1 MTIKM
6 RDIAEKA
13 GVSVVTVSRA
23 LNDKQDINRETKN
36 RILKIARELHYTPDG
51 LAKSLVTKK
60 TNSLG
65 IIIPNARDPF
75 YAEVIDGI
83 SAESRNRGYSIIL
96 CNSHDSSD
104 EELSM
109 IHQLREKRVDGMLI
123 YPLQED
129 ERYIEELKNIPVPF
143 VFLNRHTDALDCDYV
158 MNDNFYG
165 SFLAVNHLVAK
176 GHKEITYICA
186 KPSASSGHERISGC
200 KEAIQ
205 KNGLPPEALH
215 IEICD
220 ETIECCYKLVKNLLL
235 KNENISALFV
245 WDDRLAVGARRAI
258 FEAGKQIPDDIAMV
272 GYDDIEISEYLF
284 PSLTTVRQP
293 SYQIGNTATK
303 ILLDKIELDDNNK
316 VRKDI
321 LKPELIIRKTT

>member
-1 MTIKM
+1 
-6 RDIAEKA
+6 
-13 GVSVVTVSRA
+13 
-23 LNDKQDINRETKN
+23 
-36 RILKIARELHYTPDG
+36 
-51 LAKSLVTKK
+51 
-60 TNSLG
+60 
-65 IIIPNARDPF
+65 
-75 YAEVIDGI
+75 
-83 SAESRNRGYSIIL
+83 L

-104 EELSM
+104 EELAL
-109 IHQLREKRVDGMLI
+109 IRLLRGKRVDGMLI

-129 ERYIEELKNIPVPF
+129 ERYIEELKNGPVPF

-165 SFLAVNHLVAK
+165 AFLAVNHLIEK

-186 KPSASSGHERISGC
+186 KPTASSGQERISGC
-200 KEAIQ
+200 KEAMR
-205 KNGLPPEALH
+205 KNELPLQDLH
-215 IEICD
+215 IEICE
-220 ETIECCYKLVKNLLL
+220 ETIECCYKLVSDLLSQN
-235 KNENISALFV
+235 KTISALFV

-258 FEAGKQIPDDIAMV
+258 LEAGKKIPDDIAMV

-303 ILLDKIELDDNNK
+303 ILLDKIESDGNHK

-321 LKPELIIRKTT
+321 LKPELIVRQTT